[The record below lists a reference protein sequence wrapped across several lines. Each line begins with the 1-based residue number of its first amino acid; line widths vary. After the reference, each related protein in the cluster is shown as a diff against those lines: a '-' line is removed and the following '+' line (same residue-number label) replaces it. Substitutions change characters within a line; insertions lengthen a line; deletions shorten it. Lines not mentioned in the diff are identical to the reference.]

1 MANKELCTTNN
12 EKALKDF
19 ISAIITSDW
28 NDFREKN
35 VPNERYDQELE
46 WLASDHGKK
55 LCELSGVSQK
65 ELRTFFEACKEDK

>member
-19 ISAIITSDW
+19 ISAIIVSDW
-28 NDFREKN
+28 NDFREEN

-65 ELRTFFEACKEDK
+65 ELCKFFATRKGEK